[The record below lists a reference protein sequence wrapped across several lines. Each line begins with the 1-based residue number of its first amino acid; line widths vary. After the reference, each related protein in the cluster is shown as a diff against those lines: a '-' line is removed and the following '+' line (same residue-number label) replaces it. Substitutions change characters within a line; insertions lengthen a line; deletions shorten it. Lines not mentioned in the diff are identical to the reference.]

1 MYHEEESTTQAFEAA
16 LSQLEVGSTHYV
28 LRLFVAGST
37 ARSLRAV
44 DNVKRLCEAY
54 LRGRY
59 ELEVVDIY
67 RLPGAAE
74 QEQVVAAPTLVRQLP
89 EPLRRIVGDM
99 ADEGRVL
106 MALGVRATA

>member
-1 MYHEEESTTQAFEAA
+1 MYLDDSTTQAFERTIANLQSRGA
-16 LSQLEVGSTHYV
+16 RYV
-28 LRLFVAGST
+28 LRLFVAGSS

-44 DNVKRLCEAY
+44 ENVKRLCETH

-74 QEQVVAAPTLVRQLP
+74 EEQVVAAPTLVRHLP
-89 EPLRRIVGDM
+89 EPLRRVVGDM
-99 ADEGRVL
+99 ADDGRVL
-106 MALGVRATA
+106 MALGVKATA